1 MSTQLR
7 RPPAA
12 DEEPLGL
19 RERKKRQTRLTI
31 SEVATTMFIE
41 RGFENVTVAEVAAA
55 AGVSVNT
62 VFNYFA
68 TKEELFF
75 DRGSEVAEASSRIV
89 RERKRG
95 ESAVAALRRSF
106 RKAVKGET
114 TLLLS
119 RGIERFLATIE
130 ASPALKARARIL
142 FEESEQRLAATLAE
156 EAGAPADDATARAVA
171 AMVIGVEWMVIQEF
185 RRRVLAGEPE
195 DVVRAALSKLGER
208 SFELLLA
215 AAGDYCVRASGG

>member
-7 RPPAA
+7 RPPPA

-19 RERKKRQTRLTI
+19 RERKKLQTRLAL
-31 SEVATTMFIE
+31 SQVATTMFIE

-75 DRGSEVAEASSRIV
+75 DRGTEVEEAPSRIV
-89 RERKRG
+89 RERRRG

-106 RKAVKGET
+106 RKAMKGET
-114 TLLLS
+114 TLFHAK
-119 RGIERFLATIE
+119 RIDRFLATVE

-142 FEESEQRLAATLAE
+142 LEGSERRLVATLAE
-156 EAGAPADDATARAVA
+156 ETGAPADDATARAVA
-171 AMVIGVEWMVIQEF
+171 AMIIGVEWMLIQEF
-185 RRRVLAGEPE
+185 RRRILDGDPD
-195 DVVRAALSKLGER
+195 DVTRAALSKLGER
-208 SFELLLA
+208 AFDLLLA
-215 AAGDYCVRASGG
+215 AAGDYCVRPSDG